1 MKHKILSG
9 TIEEVTEELNKIELD
24 WDIEVISSAFYRPV
38 YIVIIKT
45 LRPKY

>member
-9 TIEEVTEELNKIELD
+9 SIEEVIEELNKIEQD
-24 WDIEVISSAFYRPV
+24 WDIEVISSSFYRPV

>member
-9 TIEEVTEELNKIELD
+9 PIEQVTEELNKIEQD
-24 WDIEVISSAFYRPV
+24 WDIEVISSAFYRSNF
-38 YIVIIKT
+38 IVIIKT